1 MPQTATKIEAIADKL
16 PKVQGYQ
23 LGDHGYLSFCISDA
37 VRKINQFYEGT
48 GVKPPSK
55 RTIEDWFYK
64 NKFPGWAI
72 AVLKK

>member
-23 LGDHGYLSFCISDA
+23 MGDHGYLSYCIEDA
-37 VRKINQFYEGT
+37 VRKINKFYEGT
-48 GVKPPSK
+48 GVQPPTK
-55 RTIEDWFYK
+55 ATVKAWFYK
-64 NKFPGWAI
+64 NNFPGWAI